1 MHRSQPVDSFTIA
14 YHETGPADA
23 ASVVLLHGWPGD
35 SHDYRAVVPLLAN
48 RYRVIVPDLRG
59 FGASDRHLVDPD
71 AALRD
76 QHLLRDAPDRRF
88 APGSVWIWLSR
99 PEWVGVATRIQAE
112 CSAALPASCP
122 APRG

>member
-1 MHRSQPVDSFTIA
+1 MIGGSPWPRSSCPGTARRGPRFACRPLAGWKGHPRMHRSQPVDSFTIA

-35 SHDYRAVVPLLAN
+35 SHDYRAVVPLLTN

-71 AALRD
+71 AYY
-76 QHLLRDAPDRRF
+76 
-88 APGSVWIWLSR
+88 S
-99 PEWVGVATRIQAE
+99 
-112 CSAALPASCP
+112 
-122 APRG
+122 